1 MGWQKYRWEL
11 NKHLRIYNLEPGYLM
26 VVMEMA
32 GFMPRGRGRPVQEK
46 KMDLEN
52 SLCIVEG
59 SSFMEHSIMEFSFQ
73 IELI

>member
-1 MGWQKYRWEL
+1 MGWQKYRWER
-11 NKHLRIYNLEPGYLM
+11 NKHRRIYNLEPGYLM

-32 GFMPRGRGRPVQEK
+32 GFMPREREGGQEK

-73 IELI
+73 LELI